1 MDINIYPIKKEFQT
15 LLDLY
20 PPQLA
25 NKFLPEWYKKMKLNN
40 YFDTVNSKEPL
51 IGAKNCPAIQDV
63 LTDGIILPSWSD
75 IYLSLDDQEII
86 RWEVKV
92 ASSLEFHNLQFSNY
106 EWVGSQS
113 SKQAGNMPRAFHN
126 DYPVFKIH
134 SPYYF
139 DCPEGYGIEYFDLF
153 YHNERPIQFLPGKV
167 MNNIWHETNFPFI
180 FLKDL
185 NTIEGKKIMIKA
197 GEPLLGMRL
206 YKLDTKTNLK
216 VNEYNQE
223 FIDKQNKN
231 STLHNSLS
239 QNWTRYKSLK

>member
-1 MDINIYPIKKEFQT
+1 MDINIYPRKKEFET
-15 LLDLY
+15 LLELY
-20 PPQLA
+20 PPKLS

-40 YFDTVNSKEPL
+40 YFDIINNDEPN
-51 IGAKNCPAIQDV
+51 ISAKSCPAIQDI

-75 IYLSLDDQEII
+75 IYLYMDNENVL

-92 ASSLEFHNLQFSNY
+92 ALSEEFGDNSWVGTQSPKQAEGIPREFHNN
-106 EWVGSQS
+106 
-113 SKQAGNMPRAFHN
+113 
-126 DYPVFKIH
+126 YPVFKLH
-134 SPYYF
+134 SPYFF

-167 MNNIWHETNFPFI
+167 MNNIWHETNFPFV

-216 VNEYNQE
+216 VNEYNQD

-239 QNWTRYKSLK
+239 QSWIKYKSSK

>member
-1 MDINIYPIKKEFQT
+1 MDINIYPVRKEFQT
-15 LLDLY
+15 LLELY
-20 PPQLA
+20 PPKLA
-25 NKFLPEWYKKMKLNN
+25 NKFLPDWYKKMKLNN
-40 YFDTVNSKEPL
+40 YYDTINSEKPY
-51 IGAKNCPAIQDV
+51 ISAKNCPAIQDI

-75 IYLSLDDQEII
+75 IYLYMDNEENIK
-86 RWEVKV
+86 WEVKV
-92 ASSLEFHNLQFSNY
+92 GISHEFTNY
-106 EWVGSQS
+106 EWMGTQS
-113 SKQAGNMPRAFHN
+113 SKQAGDMPRAFHN

-139 DCPEGYGIEYFDLF
+139 DCPDGYGIEYFDLF

-185 NTIEGKKIMIKA
+185 NTIKGKKIMIKA

-206 YKLDTKTNLK
+206 YRLDNKTNLN
-216 VNEYNQE
+216 VHEYNQE

-231 STLHNSLS
+231 STLHTSVS
-239 QNWTRYKSLK
+239 TNWTKYKNSKSV